1 MGRFSSA
8 IIDWSPFMV
17 CKLGEK
23 PPYPR
28 ALSTKEG
35 LGDRLRFVAFAEKQ
49 ATHAFATAAEIFDVP
64 EAVKKIWLTL
74 SREEEKHLTWLLY
87 RMKELGVDAGERP
100 QGISLWH
107 SFDRCE
113 TPEQFANFMAN
124 AEDRGRIAGEQF
136 YQTLLSIDPQ
146 TARLFQQIAKEEVEH
161 IRLASAV
168 LSHQFKI
175 PEGFSFQVEGVPLED
190 YSAI

>member
-1 MGRFSSA
+1 VGRFSESL
-8 IIDWSPFMV
+8 IDWSPFSV

-49 ATHAFATAAEIFDVP
+49 ATHAFDLASKIYDVP
-64 EAVKKIWLTL
+64 ERVRKVWQTL
-74 SREEEKHLTWLLY
+74 SKEEEKHLNWLLY
-87 RMKELGVDAGERP
+87 RMKELGVSADERP
-100 QGISLWH
+100 QGLALWQ

-113 TPEQFANFMAN
+113 TPTQFANFMAN

-136 YQTLLSIDPQ
+136 YQTLLAIDPQ

-168 LSHQFKI
+168 LEFNFAI
-175 PEGFSFQVEGVPLED
+175 PADFSFQVEGLPLED
-190 YSAI
+190 YSRI

>member
-1 MGRFSSA
+1 VGRFSESL
-8 IIDWSPFMV
+8 IDWSPFTV
-17 CKLGEK
+17 CKPGEK

-49 ATHAFATAAEIFDVP
+49 ATHAFGLAATLYEVP
-64 EAVKKIWLTL
+64 ERVRKIWQTL
-74 SREEEKHLTWLLY
+74 SKEEDKHLQWLLL
-87 RMKELGVDAGERP
+87 RMKELGVSAEERP
-100 QGISLWH
+100 QGLALWQ

-113 TPEQFANFMAN
+113 TPTQFANFMAN

-136 YQTLLSIDPQ
+136 YQTLLSIDSQ

-161 IRLASAV
+161 IRLAGAV
-168 LSHQFKI
+168 LKFNFEI
-175 PEGFSFQVEGVPLED
+175 PEDFSFQIEGLPLEN
-190 YSAI
+190 YSLI

>member
-8 IIDWSPFMV
+8 VIDWSPFSV
-17 CKLGEK
+17 CKFGEK

-28 ALSTKEG
+28 ALSTPEG

-49 ATHAFATAAEIFDVP
+49 ATHAFSTAAAIYDVP

-87 RMKELGVDAGERP
+87 RMKELGVDPSERV
-100 QGISLWH
+100 QGVSLWH

-168 LSHQFKI
+168 LSYQFQI
-175 PEGFSFQVEGVPLED
+175 PEGFSFKVEGLPLEN
-190 YSAI
+190 YSHI

>member
-1 MGRFSSA
+1 MGRFSESV
-8 IIDWSPFMV
+8 IDWSPFSV
-17 CKLGEK
+17 CKPGEK

-49 ATHAFATAAEIFDVP
+49 ATHAFGLAAEIYDVP
-64 EAVKKIWLTL
+64 EAVRKIWRTL
-74 SREEEKHLTWLLY
+74 SKEEEKHLTWLLY
-87 RMKELGVDAGERP
+87 RMKELGVSPEERP
-100 QGISLWH
+100 QGLALWQ

-113 TPEQFANFMAN
+113 TPTQFANFMAN

-146 TARLFQQIAKEEVEH
+146 SARLFQQIAKEEIEH

-168 LSHQFKI
+168 LEYQFNI
-175 PEGFSFQVEGVPLED
+175 PADFSFQVEGLPLTD
-190 YSAI
+190 YSRI